1 MIQFSGTK
9 NDYGWMSNF
18 YRCDVKYNGLTYR
31 SSEAAWQAQK
41 TLDEEVR
48 KTFQFMTPAESKR
61 AGRKVALRPD
71 WEAVKYS
78 IMVEVLTA
86 KFSQNVQLLNWL
98 MLTGAEPLLENTI
111 GWHDN
116 TWGDCS
122 CPRCIHIPGRNLL
135 GKALM
140 DVRASFA
147 PVEKFDL
154 LVCYDELHP
163 REEIIK
169 DVSNYGVVDN
179 TYYYIKDGK
188 RHVITDRLLVFW

>member
-1 MIQFSGTK
+1 MTQ
-9 NDYGWMSNF
+9 NV
-18 YRCDVKYNGLTYR
+18 VKAVLDQQEECSAISERITHVSRR
-31 SSEAAWQAQK
+31 S
-41 TLDEEVR
+41 LL
-48 KTFQFMTPAESKR
+48 P
-61 AGRKVALRPD
+61 L
-71 WEAVKYS
+71 
-78 IMVEVLTA
+78 L
-86 KFSQNVQLLNWL
+86 SQNVQLLNWL
-98 MLTGAEPLLENTI
+98 MLTGEEQLLENTT

-122 CPRCIHIPGRNLL
+122 CPKCKNITGQNLL

-140 DVRASFA
+140 EVRASFA
-147 PVEKFDL
+147 PVGKFDL

-188 RHVITDRLLVFW
+188 RHVITDRLLVFGRTDFFRGVRCLYGLVGRSKETPLVLYQWR

>member
-1 MIQFSGTK
+1 MV
-9 NDYGWMSNF
+9 
-18 YRCDVKYNGLTYR
+18 DVL
-31 SSEAAWQAQK
+31 
-41 TLDEEVR
+41 
-48 KTFQFMTPAESKR
+48 
-61 AGRKVALRPD
+61 
-71 WEAVKYS
+71 
-78 IMVEVLTA
+78 IA

-98 MLTGAEPLLENTI
+98 MLTGEEQLLENTT

-122 CPRCIHIPGRNLL
+122 CPKCKNITGQNLL

-140 DVRASFA
+140 EVRASFA
-147 PVEKFDL
+147 PVGKFDL

-188 RHVITDRLLVFW
+188 RHVITDRLLVFGRTDFFKK

>member
-1 MIQFSGTK
+1 MDTYNALMILELVDDEELDEFLSE
-9 NDYGWMSNF
+9 
-18 YRCDVKYNGLTYR
+18 YNGIL
-31 SSEAAWQAQK
+31 
-41 TLDEEVR
+41 V
-48 KTFQFMTPAESKR
+48 
-61 AGRKVALRPD
+61 
-71 WEAVKYS
+71 
-78 IMVEVLTA
+78 
-86 KFSQNVQLLNWL
+86 
-98 MLTGAEPLLENTI
+98 PLLVTGRTLPVYGNERVYEWFANRVVTHSDGFLNVI
-111 GWHDN
+111 ASALQQLKKKKLLCN

-122 CPRCIHIPGRNLL
+122 CPKCKNITGQNLL

-140 DVRASFA
+140 DVRANFA

-188 RHVITDRLLVFW
+188 RHVITDRLLVFGRTDFFKK